1 MKKFISLALSGLLVF
16 AMAACGGGTS
26 SQSSEAKTS
35 TPASK
40 ESTAAPAAG
49 DKMVFGMAMNA
60 LDEFQ
65 TEWLGYFQ
73 GYMEG
78 LGHEVIVT
86 NAEGKVD
93 KQIADIEA
101 LIQKKPDVILIR
113 SVDPEGLVPAFEACK
128 AAGIPS
134 IDSDFGIEYE
144 ETVHLSSSQTEL
156 GRLQGEWCNS
166 WLEANP
172 DEEIRAGYL
181 IGVQFGAAWDRY
193 TGWKEEIE
201 NGKYADRFTIQAEKV
216 CNWSATESMAAV
228 EDWITAHPDMNTI
241 VAMSDEMAIAAINV
255 VEAAGKSKEINILG
269 LDGSPNAQVHIR
281 DGSLVGSSFIP
292 RKELAEK
299 TADYAIE
306 VAQGKDYVGQ
316 KIDIGDGYYAFLT
329 KENIEAE
336 LAKYA

>member
-1 MKKFISLALSGLLVF
+1 MKKIIALALSGLLVF

-26 SQSSEAKTS
+26 SSQSSEAKTS
-35 TPASK
+35 TPENSGGSAN
-40 ESTAAPAAG
+40 TAATG
-49 DKMVFGMAMNA
+49 DKFVFGMAMNA

-65 TEWLGYFQ
+65 TEWLGYFEK
-73 GYMEG
+73 YMKG

-134 IDSDFGIEYE
+134 IDSDFGVEYE

-156 GRLQGEWCNS
+156 GRLQGEWCNA
-166 WLEANP
+166 WLDANP
-172 DEEIRAGYL
+172 DKEIRAGYL

-201 NGKYADRFTIQAEKV
+201 NGKNADRFTIQAEKV

-228 EDWITAHPDMNTI
+228 EDWMQA
-241 VAMSDEMAIAAINV
+241 
-255 VEAAGKSKEINILG
+255 
-269 LDGSPNAQVHIR
+269 
-281 DGSLVGSSFIP
+281 
-292 RKELAEK
+292 
-299 TADYAIE
+299 
-306 VAQGKDYVGQ
+306 
-316 KIDIGDGYYAFLT
+316 
-329 KENIEAE
+329 
-336 LAKYA
+336 